1 MVLFDMENNG
11 SLQLQPNKLALHIVA
26 LQLSRLAETMSLKV
40 SMSLI
45 LVEKSPISLAGVLD
59 LKGTGGRYQERAQGQ
74 SICLE
79 L

>member
-1 MVLFDMENNG
+1 MLLFDMENNG

-26 LQLSRLAETMSLKV
+26 LQLSCRSETKSLKV

-45 LVEKSPISLAGVLD
+45 LMGKSPIYLVGVLD
-59 LKGTGGRYQERAQGQ
+59 LKGTSGRYQDRAQGH
-74 SICLE
+74 SICLK